1 MSCNLSYKELDR
13 LEDFVHDIPNIVWQR
28 TIYGLSFFSKYR
40 LAIRFCKTIDEIKEA
55 IRNLQYNDMCVDVM
69 IENGFA
75 INFCDNECL
84 DFFAI
89 RDGLHIYC
97 NYIFI
102 DRKFQMYT
110 IINRVTIHIESPSQM
125 VEIFQKNRIHVV

>member
-1 MSCNLSYKELDR
+1 MSGNLSSEELNR

-55 IRNLQYNDMCVDVM
+55 ILNLQYNDMCVDLMV
-69 IENGFA
+69 ENGFA
-75 INFCDNECL
+75 IKFCDNEYL

-110 IINRVTIHIESPSQM
+110 IINRVAIHIESPSQM